1 MRPALGALALASLG
15 SLGSGAGC
23 GGGDAI
29 GGKRDGG
36 TDGPC
41 VPLGSVAF
49 RMEAPPVDGGYGYQ
63 LSLGD
68 PGDGVWWY
76 SVERPDGAALTIFL
90 PPGAQTACGVCQ
102 PRPEPIG
109 QGCAFVPDGG
119 VSGGWGGI
127 TYTGTSTC
135 QPAPATG
142 YSSPVGCAT
151 TQCLPPGR
159 YVVKMCGSKG
169 GVFCSS
175 PDCVEVPFDFPT
187 DAAVV
192 GHLPP

>member
-1 MRPALGALALASLG
+1 MRRALGALAFAFG
-15 SLGSGAGC
+15 CWAGC

-36 TDGPC
+36 TDGAC
-41 VPLGSVAF
+41 VPLGSVVF

-76 SVERPDGAALTIFL
+76 SVETPDGSALSIFL
-90 PPGAQTACGVCQ
+90 PPGAYTTCDVCE
-102 PRPEPIG
+102 PRDEPIG
-109 QGCAFVPDGG
+109 QGCSFVPDGG

-135 QPAPATG
+135 EAKATSSVPAHAA
-142 YSSPVGCAT
+142 GCAT
-151 TQCLPPGR
+151 TRCLPAGR
-159 YVVKMCGSKG
+159 YVVKMCGARG
-169 GVFCSS
+169 GLAACGS
-175 PDCVEVPFDFPT
+175 PTCVDVPFDFPT